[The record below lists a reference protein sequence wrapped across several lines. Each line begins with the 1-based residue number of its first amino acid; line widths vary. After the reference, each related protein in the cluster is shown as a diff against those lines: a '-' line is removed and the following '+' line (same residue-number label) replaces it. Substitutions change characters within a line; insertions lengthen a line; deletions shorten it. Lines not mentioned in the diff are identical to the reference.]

1 MSKKTKLFKA
11 GGPNLTKASDYL
23 KYIEGSLKPLGFS
36 NELDAMFYGIKV
48 DLFKTL
54 HKEIEDAGA
63 SYDPVIAFQSIV
75 DDFVET
81 FEEVAPSLLEK
92 QRRQQVQVEADAD

>member
-1 MSKKTKLFKA
+1 MSKKNKLFKEDM
-11 GGPNLTKASDYL
+11 PNLAKSSDYL
-23 KYIEGSLKPLGFS
+23 KYIESSLKPLGFS

-54 HKEIEDAGA
+54 YQETETAGA

-75 DDFVET
+75 DDFKET

-92 QRRQQVQVEADAD
+92 QRKQQVIEHEN